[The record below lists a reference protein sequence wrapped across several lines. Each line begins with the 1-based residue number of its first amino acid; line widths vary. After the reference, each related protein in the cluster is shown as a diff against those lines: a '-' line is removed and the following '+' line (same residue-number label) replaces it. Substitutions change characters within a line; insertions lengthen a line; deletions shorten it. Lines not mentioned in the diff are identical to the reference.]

1 MYGYVHV
8 LTLDNTTIFS
18 HSHFLLNLV
27 CLNEYAGAPRA
38 GWRLIGA
45 MYGVH
50 NTTVTSHI
58 SFPTPTTDTWAHDLG
73 DVIWGTVT
81 CEVRLG

>member
-1 MYGYVHV
+1 
-8 LTLDNTTIFS
+8 
-18 HSHFLLNLV
+18 
-27 CLNEYAGAPRA
+27 
-38 GWRLIGA
+38 

-50 NTTVTSHI
+50 NMTVTSHI